1 VRVEVYREV
10 PCDQQIVALWNE
22 FALKME
28 EPEVFFTWEWAYAS
42 ARRVADVKRPFV
54 AVVYEET
61 QLIGIAALALPANQR
76 APVTFLNQGTAD
88 YCDFVSVP
96 SARMLVISEVLH
108 ALAVRNI
115 RDFVFNN
122 LPEESVSVPCLDKIA
137 RELGFLVASTTSSR
151 CLRLMLADKEERKD
165 QKEELLKKRRLRKNL
180 IALQTIGKVMM
191 IEYTDAA
198 LIEKCLP
205 VFFKAHVARFE
216 ARGLTSPCLSS
227 NYRSFIETVTQLLA
241 SRRWI
246 RMFCLQINGENIAW
260 GIVLDFCNGWLWY
273 MPTFCLEYE
282 QFSPGMILLRMVLQ
296 KALDADSLRFVDFGV
311 GEESYKDR
319 FANSAVSIIGKI
331 VTKSRYRYIC
341 LVIITKLAIGL
352 KRFPRVDICIRRGRK
367 IMYKLFRSAGQL
379 TLT

>member
-1 VRVEVYREV
+1 VSVEVYREV
-10 PCDQQIVALWNE
+10 PCDQRIVALWNE
-22 FALKME
+22 LALRME

-42 ARRVADVKRPFV
+42 ASRFVDVKRPFV
-54 AVVYEET
+54 AVVYEGT

-76 APVTFLNQGTAD
+76 AAVTFLNEGTAD

-96 SARMLVISEVLH
+96 NARMAVVSEILR
-108 ALAVRNI
+108 ALTRQNI
-115 RDFVFNN
+115 RNFAFSN
-122 LPEESVSVPCLDKIA
+122 LPEKSVSVPCLDKVA
-137 RELGFLVASTTSSR
+137 RELGFLVTSTTPSR
-151 CLRLMLADKEERKD
+151 CLRLMMADTKQRKN

-180 IALQTIGKVMM
+180 IALQTIGNVTM

-198 LIEKCLP
+198 LIENCLP
-205 VFFKAHVARFE
+205 AFFKAHVVRFE
-216 ARGLTSPCLSS
+216 ARGLTSPCLSG

-241 SRRWI
+241 SRQWI

-282 QFSPGMILLRMVLQ
+282 RFSPGMILLRMVLQ
-296 KALDADSLRFVDFGV
+296 RALDADFLRFVDFGV

-331 VTKSRYRYIC
+331 VTKSRYRYIR
-341 LVIITKLAIGL
+341 LAIVTKLAIGL
-352 KRFPRVDICIRRGRK
+352 RRFPRLDIYIRKGRK
-367 IMYKLFRSAGQL
+367 IMYKLFQ
-379 TLT
+379 